1 MCGRFTLTSDMDIL
15 LYRFAVGMPAD
26 FNYLPRYN
34 IAPTQPVLGVVYEN
48 EQKTLKNFRW
58 GLIPSWA
65 KDMKFGSKMIN
76 ARSETLSEKPSFKHL
91 VKRQRCLIP
100 ADGFYEWI
108 QTSIPKQPVYI
119 GLKSNEPFAFAGLW
133 DQWQS
138 PAETIYSCTIITTAA
153 NSLIQSVHH
162 RMPVILTPKQEEIW
176 LNPEIQQYSELAPL
190 FQPYPSDAMEMFP
203 VSLLVNSPRND
214 SPECIQ
220 PI

>member
-76 ARSETLSEKPSFKHL
+76 ARSETLSEKPVQAPSQKAAL
-91 VKRQRCLIP
+91 VDRSGRFLRMDPNLNTK
-100 ADGFYEWI
+100 
-108 QTSIPKQPVYI
+108 
-119 GLKSNEPFAFAGLW
+119 
-133 DQWQS
+133 
-138 PAETIYSCTIITTAA
+138 TA
-153 NSLIQSVHH
+153 SLH
-162 RMPVILTPKQEEIW
+162 
-176 LNPEIQQYSELAPL
+176 
-190 FQPYPSDAMEMFP
+190 
-203 VSLLVNSPRND
+203 
-214 SPECIQ
+214 
-220 PI
+220 